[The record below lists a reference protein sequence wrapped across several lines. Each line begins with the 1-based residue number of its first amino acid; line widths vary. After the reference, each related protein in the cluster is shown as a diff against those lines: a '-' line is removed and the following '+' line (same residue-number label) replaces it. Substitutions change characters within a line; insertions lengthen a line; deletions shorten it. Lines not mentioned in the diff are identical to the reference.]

1 MSGSVARLQSFM
13 GSFFSRLAAKPG
25 LLILV
30 LLVQGAFAAGYLCQ
44 EHRWIEA
51 GVVQSLKNVSAMHRR
66 SFDLLETT
74 LNYQLASVGE
84 AVQTMGD
91 RRSTPHLHALLA
103 KEVEKAWLD
112 TVVVLDAEGTIIAD
126 HSNVPLESVLL
137 PGVSAK
143 RSFKD
148 LPNYQAALAGGAE
161 FVTFFAPR
169 PQAPELGGG
178 GIALFRPIRSA
189 DGQLLGS
196 VVGFTSLHS
205 LSALLNIDAARGFDL
220 GQDGILGF
228 IDQRTHEWLY
238 RYAHGKN
245 SVAEG
250 HKVVNPSM
258 FQDTRYGPDV
268 KSYRSPSD
276 GLERLAVLAPQR
288 DRQWLQVVAA
298 SKDEYLFNWR
308 LQVAFS
314 VLAFAGIGVLQWL
327 LLGLFRRNYEQ
338 RTLLD
343 LVLDNVD
350 AYVYFK
356 SSERRFLYVNA
367 KTADLFGLPAEQIV
381 GRRDLDFMA
390 PDLADEY
397 WDMDRQ
403 VFDSGSKQSGQE
415 VFITPEGDTRYY
427 ASIKVP
433 VHLPGQPP
441 ALIGFSTD
449 VTELHEQTVARE
461 VAEKA
466 LAAHNHSLWLNNQVL
481 EQLGMNASLPE
492 VLNTMLRII
501 EDYRPGMLGTV
512 FLLADNGQA
521 LVGCAAPNLPE
532 AWLSATAWLPIK
544 AMSGSAVMAVHRG
557 ETVIIQDI
565 ASHPYWA
572 APDIAAVRD
581 SALAMGLRAAWA
593 QPIKS
598 SEGQILGVFNL
609 YQREPAAPD
618 AEDLALLADYAKL
631 AQMVIERSRM
641 ADALQES
648 QALYRLI
655 AENSNDAIWVMQYP
669 DLTYSYM
676 SPSIARLYG
685 WTPEEFSGQPPDE
698 LMSVEELRSWSDTVE
713 EHVRSVGE
721 GDLTACFIEHEL
733 EVRNKEGH
741 RVQVE
746 TVANIML
753 DSASRPTH
761 IVGSSRDITRRKAAE
776 DSIRKMAFFDQLT
789 GLPNRRMME
798 DRLAQMLALAKREQR
813 KLSLLFVDLDRFK
826 AVNDQHGHAAGDW
839 LLTQVASRMGSV
851 LRASDTASRIG
862 GDEFVILLPD
872 AQNTD
877 DAVLV
882 AEKIRCVLEQP
893 FVMDNGV
900 ELDISSSIGVVMYP
914 DQADNVRDLLHF
926 GDEAMYR
933 AKKGGRNAV
942 EVFAAQAEPDE
953 QSMVYLQ
960 T

>member
-1 MSGSVARLQSFM
+1 
-13 GSFFSRLAAKPG
+13 
-25 LLILV
+25 
-30 LLVQGAFAAGYLCQ
+30 
-44 EHRWIEA
+44 
-51 GVVQSLKNVSAMHRR
+51 
-66 SFDLLETT
+66 
-74 LNYQLASVGE
+74 
-84 AVQTMGD
+84 
-91 RRSTPHLHALLA
+91 
-103 KEVEKAWLD
+103 
-112 TVVVLDAEGTIIAD
+112 
-126 HSNVPLESVLL
+126 
-137 PGVSAK
+137 
-143 RSFKD
+143 
-148 LPNYQAALAGGAE
+148 
-161 FVTFFAPR
+161 
-169 PQAPELGGG
+169 
-178 GIALFRPIRSA
+178 
-189 DGQLLGS
+189 
-196 VVGFTSLHS
+196 
-205 LSALLNIDAARGFDL
+205 
-220 GQDGILGF
+220 
-228 IDQRTHEWLY
+228 
-238 RYAHGKN
+238 
-245 SVAEG
+245 
-250 HKVVNPSM
+250 
-258 FQDTRYGPDV
+258 
-268 KSYRSPSD
+268 
-276 GLERLAVLAPQR
+276 
-288 DRQWLQVVAA
+288 
-298 SKDEYLFNWR
+298 
-308 LQVAFS
+308 
-314 VLAFAGIGVLQWL
+314 
-327 LLGLFRRNYEQ
+327 
-338 RTLLD
+338 
-343 LVLDNVD
+343 
-350 AYVYFK
+350 
-356 SSERRFLYVNA
+356 
-367 KTADLFGLPAEQIV
+367 
-381 GRRDLDFMA
+381 
-390 PDLADEY
+390 
-397 WDMDRQ
+397 
-403 VFDSGSKQSGQE
+403 
-415 VFITPEGDTRYY
+415 
-427 ASIKVP
+427 
-433 VHLPGQPP
+433 
-441 ALIGFSTD
+441 
-449 VTELHEQTVARE
+449 
-461 VAEKA
+461 
-466 LAAHNHSLWLNNQVL
+466 
-481 EQLGMNASLPE
+481 
-492 VLNTMLRII
+492 
-501 EDYRPGMLGTV
+501 
-512 FLLADNGQA
+512 
-521 LVGCAAPNLPE
+521 
-532 AWLSATAWLPIK
+532 
-544 AMSGSAVMAVHRG
+544 
-557 ETVIIQDI
+557 
-565 ASHPYWA
+565 
-572 APDIAAVRD
+572 
-581 SALAMGLRAAWA
+581 
-593 QPIKS
+593 
-598 SEGQILGVFNL
+598 
-609 YQREPAAPD
+609 
-618 AEDLALLADYAKL
+618 
-631 AQMVIERSRM
+631 
-641 ADALQES
+641 LQES

-721 GDLTACFIEHEL
+721 GDLTACFIELEL